1 MILEED
7 KEGVMKG
14 KVNESKRS
22 LSVAHTASRSA
33 RKMAASATAIT
44 VTFRHV
50 DPTDAIRHYAE
61 RKLEHI
67 AVRLKRACSIHLIL
81 SVDKY
86 RHQGEVT
93 VKCGRFTVT
102 AQEETKDLYAVI
114 DLLAD
119 KVGRQLKSHL
129 AKAATLRV
137 RAPSTGQLLSA
148 AEDLSASEERP
159 IRLARAASEQ

>member
-1 MILEED
+1 LILEED

-14 KVNESKRS
+14 KVNDSKRS
-22 LSVAHTASRSA
+22 LSVGLTASRSA
-33 RKMAASATAIT
+33 HKVAATATAIN

-81 SVDKY
+81 TVDKY

-129 AKAATLRV
+129 AKAATQRV
-137 RAPSTGQLLSA
+137 RARSTGAILTA
-148 AEDLSASEERP
+148 AEDLKTSEDRMTRP
-159 IRLARAASEQ
+159 GSGRF

>member
-1 MILEED
+1 
-7 KEGVMKG
+7 MKG

-22 LSVAHTASRSA
+22 LSAGHAAKRSA
-33 RKMAASATAIT
+33 QKVATAATAIT

-67 AVRLKRACSIHLIL
+67 AARLKRACSIHLIL
-81 SVDKY
+81 TVDKY

-93 VKCGRFTVT
+93 VKCGRFSVT

-114 DLLAD
+114 DCLAD

-129 AKAATLRV
+129 AKAATQRV
-137 RAPSTGQLLSA
+137 RARSTGAVLSA
-148 AEDLSASEERP
+148 AEDRKTSEERMT
-159 IRLARAASEQ
+159 RLRTGRF